1 MRVATVYGVA
11 SLAVL
16 AAIATPAYAVDG
28 VVLINQAAALNGN
41 VTPSDAAGF
50 PVTISAPGSYR
61 LSSNLI
67 VPDGNTTAI
76 EVLVSEVTI
85 DLNGFSIIGASC
97 VGFGAPCNPTGTGAG
112 IEAPFFV
119 DNVKVSNGT
128 IRGMGSHGIILLGFS
143 HAVER
148 VHAKDNAG
156 AGIIAGGL
164 VDHCDAR
171 DNGLDG
177 IVADSVI
184 ASSARGNGGKGFDVS
199 LSIIDSTAAFNGQQ
213 GIFAR
218 CAALVA
224 STSAQFNAGGD
235 IFTVGSGCVRAN
247 NVPAP

>member
-1 MRVATVYGVA
+1 MRAANVYGVA
-11 SLAVL
+11 SLAIL

-50 PVTISAPGSYR
+50 PVTISVPGSYR

-97 VGFGAPCNPTGTGAG
+97 IGVGAPCNPAGTGAG

-128 IRGMGSHGIILLGFS
+128 IRGMGGNGITLLGFS
-143 HAVER
+143 HFVER
-148 VHAKDNAG
+148 VHAKDNG
-156 AGIIAGGL
+156 GVGIIAGGV

-171 DNGLDG
+171 DNGSDG
-177 IVADSVI
+177 ISANSVI
-184 ASSARGNGGKGFDVS
+184 ASSARGNRGKGFDVS
-199 LSIIDSTAAFNGQQ
+199 LSIIDSTASFNGQQ
-213 GIFAR
+213 GVFAR
-218 CAALVA
+218 CVALVA
-224 STSAQFNAGGD
+224 TTSTQFNGGGD
-235 IFTVGSGCVRAN
+235 IFTSGAGCVRAN